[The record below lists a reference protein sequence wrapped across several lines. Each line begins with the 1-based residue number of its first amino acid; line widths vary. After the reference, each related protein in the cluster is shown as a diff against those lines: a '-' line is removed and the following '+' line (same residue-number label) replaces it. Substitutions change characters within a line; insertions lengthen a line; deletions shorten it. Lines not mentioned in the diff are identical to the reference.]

1 MTWRRLTLRSLVVA
15 AVVALVAPAMWFIV
29 TGETRRTPVI
39 ARSVTDKMTEQ
50 ERAAWI
56 AENAKPVSLW
66 EHTKN
71 TPEFIVENWR
81 GYLQASIVIFLVV
94 LVIDS
99 AFLTGRKR

>member
-1 MTWRRLTLRSLVVA
+1 MTWRPLTLRSLVVA
-15 AVVALVAPAMWFIV
+15 AVVALIAPAMWFVV

-39 ARSVTDKMTEQ
+39 ARSVSDKMTEQ

-56 AENAKPVSLW
+56 AEHAKPVYLW
-66 EHTKN
+66 EHAKN

-94 LVIDS
+94 LVINS
-99 AFLTGRKR
+99 AFLAGGRR